1 MKALTFMLKLKDFS
15 SSQKILSLMNFII
28 ARAFAIKIFQFC
40 KKGKV
45 KNANI

>member
-1 MKALTFMLKLKDFS
+1 MKALTFMLKLKVFS
-15 SSQKILSLMNFII
+15 HCKKIPSLMNFII